1 MGDLFKLGDGGDLD
15 DLLDYLENITTSTE
29 NTTEPIYVVS
39 DTVKF
44 CPKLAVNEFGATFI
58 PFFYYAVFVL
68 GYLGNGL
75 VLFILCKYEKL
86 QTVTNVFL
94 LNLVISNLLFATTL
108 PFLATYHNSEW
119 IFGGFMCKVVSS
131 AYSIGYY
138 SSILFLTLM
147 TFDRYLAVVHAI
159 TAAKT
164 RKKLYAVAAAV
175 AVWLISVVASLKELI
190 MRNVW
195 KSPFHGR
202 VCEDTGYSK
211 EVLNL
216 WRRVTYYQQFSV
228 FFLLP
233 LFMVMYCYGS
243 ITIRILAT
251 RMKEKCRT
259 IKLIFAIVF
268 TFFIC
273 WTPYNVVS
281 LLKAIQL
288 TNAGDDSADSCTVM
302 DSLEYAF
309 YVTRNLAYVYCGISP
324 VFYSFV
330 GKKFQSH
337 FRRLIGKH
345 VPCVKRRLSLSS
357 QTTRTT
363 SQRNA
368 NSAYE

>member
-1 MGDLFKLGDGGDLD
+1 MAESDMD
-15 DLLDYLENITTSTE
+15 DLSYLLDMLEQSENSTE
-29 NTTEPIYVVS
+29 AGGILS
-39 DTVKF
+39 DTVRL
-44 CPKLAVNEFGATFI
+44 CPKTEVLEFGSRFI
-58 PFFYYAVFVL
+58 PVFYYSTFVL

-75 VLFILCKYEKL
+75 VLLILHKFEKL
-86 QTVTNVFL
+86 QTVTNIFL
-94 LNLVISNLLFATTL
+94 LNLVISNLLFASTL
-108 PFLATYHNSEW
+108 PFLATYHRSEW
-119 IFGGFMCKVVSS
+119 VFGGFLCKVISS

-159 TAAKT
+159 TAAKS
-164 RKKLYAVAAAV
+164 RKKLYAIVASV
-175 AVWLISVVASLKELI
+175 AVWVISIVASMKDIILS
-190 MRNVW
+190 NVYQ
-195 KSPFHGR
+195 SPYDGLA
-202 VCEDTGYSK
+202 CEETGYS
-211 EVLNL
+211 EDVIFT
-216 WRRVTYYQQFSV
+216 WRLVTYYQQFLV

-233 LFMVMYCYGS
+233 MFMVMYCYVS

-259 IKLIFAIVF
+259 IKLIFVIIF
-268 TFFIC
+268 TFFVC

-281 LLKAIQL
+281 LIRAIQISS
-288 TNAGDDSADSCTVM
+288 AGKKSDSCTVG
-302 DSLEYAF
+302 DSLDYAF
-309 YVTRNLAYVYCGISP
+309 YVTRNLAYLYCGISP

-345 VPCVKRRLSLSS
+345 MPCVKRRLSLSS

-363 SQRNA
+363 SQRTP

>member
-1 MGDLFKLGDGGDLD
+1 MGEPGELIDLADLD
-15 DLLDYLENITTSTE
+15 GLNYLLELFNQSTE
-29 NTTEPIYVVS
+29 NTTDPFYVIS
-39 DTVKF
+39 ETVKI
-44 CPKLAVNEFGATFI
+44 CPKTEVTEFGANFI
-58 PFFYYAVFVL
+58 PFFYYSIFLL

-94 LNLVISNLLFATTL
+94 LNLVISNLLFAGTL
-108 PFLATYHNSEW
+108 PFLAKYHKSEW
-119 IFGGFMCKVVSS
+119 IFGGFLCKVISS
-131 AYSIGYY
+131 AYAIGYY

-159 TAAKT
+159 TAAKS
-164 RKKLYAVAAAV
+164 RKKLYAVVASV
-175 AVWLISVVASLKELI
+175 AVWVISVVASMKEIVL
-190 MRNVW
+190 RNVW
-195 KSPFHGR
+195 QSPFNGL

-211 EVLNL
+211 EVIHL
-216 WRRVTYYQQFSV
+216 WRLVTYYQQFSI

-259 IKLIFAIVF
+259 IKLIFVIIF
-268 TFFIC
+268 TFFAC
-273 WTPYNVVS
+273 WTPYNVVC
-281 LLKAIQL
+281 LLKAIQIS
-288 TNAGDDSADSCTVM
+288 NAGEHADSCTVW

-309 YVTRNLAYVYCGISP
+309 YVTRNLAYLYCGISP

-363 SQRNA
+363 SQRTP